1 MLPASC
7 LIELP
12 VFKGNPLKWQGSWD
26 QFEISVHQNESIS
39 DIDCFNCLKK
49 YLSDLA
55 VENISGLT
63 LNSANYKE
71 SVTIL
76 TVWYDNRQVVISAHL
91 VSVLKMKVKKANN
104 MENLNGLIKSS
115 LIWKQSKLK
124 HPVMAV
130 FLSLFWRRN

>member
-49 YLSDLA
+49 YLSGLA
-55 VENISGLT
+55 AENISGLT
-63 LNSANYKE
+63 LSSANYKE

-76 TVWYDNRQVVISAHL
+76 TVRYDNHQVFSAHL

-104 MENLNGLIKSS
+104 MENLNGLIKSF
-115 LIWKQSKLK
+115 LI
-124 HPVMAV
+124 
-130 FLSLFWRRN
+130 

>member
-1 MLPASC
+1 M
-7 LIELP
+7 
-12 VFKGNPLKWQGSWD
+12 
-26 QFEISVHQNESIS
+26 
-39 DIDCFNCLKK
+39 
-49 YLSDLA
+49 
-55 VENISGLT
+55 ENISGLT

-115 LIWKQSKLK
+115 LI
-124 HPVMAV
+124 
-130 FLSLFWRRN
+130 